1 MESGDVVAALEFG
14 VVLPQLDAGWDD
26 ARRFALRAE
35 DGGFDS
41 VWVADH
47 LHGLPPEKGI
57 LEAWTLMSAVAAVT
71 ERVGIGAQVLC
82 QSFRNPALLAKMATT
97 LDQVSGGRLR
107 FLIGAGWHEEEYEA
121 FGFPFPS
128 AGQRVAETEDAVRI
142 CRGLFDTGA
151 APFTHEGR
159 HHAVHAAVNVPPP
172 ARRIPIGVGC
182 VGDRML
188 DLTARLADEWNF
200 PATGLH
206 RYDARR
212 RRFDE
217 RVAEHGRSVRRS
229 TQIVF
234 APGERQLAPFFDM
247 FRPALGIRGSQAQM
261 EQRVGELVDAG
272 LRGFYGFVPDAQALD
287 ELAEA
292 LPGLRSAAA

>member
-1 MESGDVVAALEFG
+1 MTTLEFG
-14 VVLPQLDAGWDD
+14 VLLPQLGVGWDE

-35 DGGFDS
+35 EAGFDS

-47 LHGLPPEKGI
+47 LLGLPPEQGI
-57 LEAWTLMSAVAAVT
+57 LEAWTLMSAIAAVT

-107 FLIGAGWHEEEYEA
+107 FLLGAGWYEAEYRA
-121 FGFPFPS
+121 FGFPFPP
-128 AGQRVAETEDAVRI
+128 AGKRVAETEDAIRI
-142 CRGLFDTGA
+142 CRGLFDAGA
-151 APFTHEGR
+151 EPFTHEGR
-159 HHAVHAAVNVPPP
+159 HHAVRKAVNVPPP
-172 ARRIPIGVGC
+172 DRRIPIGVGC

-188 DLTARLADEWNF
+188 DLTARLADEWNC
-200 PATGLH
+200 PATVLH
-206 RYDARR
+206 RYDVRR

-234 APGERQLAPFFDM
+234 APGERELAPFFNM
-247 FRPALGIRGSQAQM
+247 FRPDLGIRGSQDQM

-272 LRGFYGFVPDAQALD
+272 LSGFYGFVPDVRALD
-287 ELAEA
+287 ELGEA
-292 LPGLRSAAA
+292 LPGLRAVAA